1 VIGGDSGID
10 FESVLSWQPQ
20 TKVYATPFFDDS
32 RLTIYELF
40 EPMNKVGF
48 ISLGCPKNLV
58 DSEVMMGQLKANG
71 YELTAD
77 ASEADTVVVNTCGF
91 IDSAKKESIE
101 AILEAAQL
109 KTNGKAK
116 RLVVAGCL
124 VERYR
129 DELKASMPEVDAFIG
144 TSQINDILAVC
155 DPQTNTRSL
164 PIITVGNQSATYL
177 YDESTPRVLATPSH
191 YAFIKI
197 AEGCDRPCA
206 FCFIPQM
213 RGHFRSRRFGSI
225 VAEAH
230 QLAEEGVKELIL
242 VAQDS
247 SRYGEDLGKQDA
259 LAHLLRELS
268 HTEGIEW
275 VRVMYTYPTHISDAF
290 LDVLAEEAK
299 AVKYLDMPLQHA
311 SQNVLK
317 LMKRGGNRASL
328 EKLIKRVRERVPGIA
343 VRTTF
348 IAGFPGETD
357 GDFEELLAFVKNVE
371 FDRVGVFTYSDEEG
385 TPAFELPNK
394 VDPKIAKQRRIRLMK
409 AQSRIS
415 RKRNKAKV
423 GEVLRVIFEGESN
436 ESDLLWQ
443 GRIETQAPDIDGC
456 VLIND
461 VPEGFIPLPGEMV
474 NVLITEAQEYDLV
487 GKIVSCQ

>member
-1 VIGGDSGID
+1 MKI
-10 FESVLSWQPQ
+10 
-20 TKVYATPFFDDS
+20 
-32 RLTIYELF
+32 
-40 EPMNKVGF
+40 GF

-58 DSEVMMGQLKANG
+58 DSEVMMGQLKATG
-71 YELTAD
+71 YEITAD

-101 AILEAAQL
+101 AILEAARL
-109 KTNGKAK
+109 KTDGKAT

-129 DELKASMPEVDAFIG
+129 DELKASLPEVDAFIG

-155 DPQTNTRSL
+155 NPKTDTRSL
-164 PIITVGNQSATYL
+164 PVISLGNQSATYL

-225 VAEAH
+225 VAEAQ

-247 SRYGEDLGKQDA
+247 SRYGEDLSKQDA

-275 VRVMYTYPTHISDAF
+275 VRVMYTYPTHISDGF
-290 LDVLAEEAK
+290 LDVLAEEPK

-328 EKLIKRVRERVPGIA
+328 EKLIKRVRDRVPGIA

-348 IAGFPGETD
+348 ITGFPGETAA
-357 GDFEELLAFVKNVE
+357 DFEELLAFVKNVE

-385 TPAFELPNK
+385 TPAFDLPDK
-394 VDPKIAKQRRIRLMK
+394 VDPRTARQRRARLMK
-409 AQSRIS
+409 EQARIS
-415 RKRNKAKV
+415 RRRNKARI
-423 GEVLRVIFEGESN
+423 GERVRVIFEGESN
-436 ESDLLWQ
+436 ESELLWQ
-443 GRIETQAPDIDGC
+443 GRMETQAPDIDGC
-456 VLIND
+456 ILIND
-461 VPEGFIPLPGEMV
+461 APEGFASLPGDFVTVE
-474 NVLITEAQEYDLV
+474 ITEAQQYDLV
-487 GKIVSCQ
+487 GRIVE

>member
-1 VIGGDSGID
+1 M
-10 FESVLSWQPQ
+10 
-20 TKVYATPFFDDS
+20 TK
-32 RLTIYELF
+32 I
-40 EPMNKVGF
+40 GF

-58 DSEVMMGQLKANG
+58 DSEVMMGQLKQNG
-71 YELTAD
+71 YEITAD
-77 ASEADTVVVNTCGF
+77 AAEADTVVVNTCGF
-91 IDSAKKESIE
+91 IDSAKQESIDT
-101 AILEAAQL
+101 ILEAARL
-109 KTNGKAK
+109 KTGGKAT
-116 RLVVAGCL
+116 RLIVAGCL

-129 DELKASMPEVDAFIG
+129 DELKAEMPEVDAFIG

-155 DPQTNTRSL
+155 DPRTNTSAL
-164 PIITVGNQSATYL
+164 PVVPLGNQSATYL

-225 VAEAH
+225 VAEAQ

-247 SRYGEDLGKQDA
+247 SRYGEDLGKPDA

-268 HTEGIEW
+268 HTDGIEW
-275 VRVMYTYPTHISDAF
+275 VRVMYTYPTHISDGF
-290 LDVLAEEAK
+290 LDVLAAEPK

-328 EKLIKRVRERVPGIA
+328 ERLIARVRERVPDIA

-348 IAGFPGETD
+348 STGFPGETD
-357 GDFEELLAFVKNVE
+357 ADFEELLAFVKTME

-385 TPAFELPNK
+385 TPAYELPNK
-394 VDPKIAKQRRIRLMK
+394 VDPKIAKQRRTRLMK
-409 AQSRIS
+409 EQAKIS
-415 RKRNKAKV
+415 RRKNKTRV
-423 GEVLRVIFEGESN
+423 GETVRVLFEGESK
-436 ESDLLWQ
+436 ESELLWQ
-443 GRIETQAPDIDGC
+443 GRLETQAPDIDGC
-456 VLIND
+456 VLISD
-461 VPEGFIPLPGEMV
+461 APDGFTPQPGQIV

-487 GKIVSCQ
+487 GSIV

>member
-1 VIGGDSGID
+1 
-10 FESVLSWQPQ
+10 
-20 TKVYATPFFDDS
+20 
-32 RLTIYELF
+32 
-40 EPMNKVGF
+40 MNKVGF

-58 DSEVMMGQLKANG
+58 DSEVMMGQLKQNG
-71 YELTAD
+71 YQITAD
-77 ASEADTVVVNTCGF
+77 AEDADMVVVNTCGF
-91 IDSAKKESIE
+91 IDSAKKESID
-101 AILEAAQL
+101 AILEAARL
-109 KTNGKAK
+109 KTDGKAK

-129 DELKASMPEVDAFIG
+129 DELKAEMPEVDAFIG
-144 TSQINDILAVC
+144 TSQINEILSVC
-155 DPQTNTRSL
+155 DPNTNTRSL
-164 PIITVGNQSATYL
+164 PVIPLGNQSATYL

-213 RGHFRSRRFGSI
+213 RGHFRSRRFGSL
-225 VAEAH
+225 VAEAQ

-247 SRYGEDLGKQDA
+247 SRYGEDLGKQEA
-259 LAHLLRELS
+259 LAHLLRELA
-268 HTEGIEW
+268 HTDGIEW

-290 LDVLAEEAK
+290 LDVLAEEPK
-299 AVKYLDMPLQHA
+299 AVRYLDMPLQHA

-328 EKLIKRVRERVPGIA
+328 ERLIDRVRKRVPGIA

-348 IAGFPGETD
+348 ITGFPGETD
-357 GDFEELLAFVKNVE
+357 ADFEELLAFVKKVE

-394 VDPKIAKQRRIRLMK
+394 VDPKIAKQRRARLMK
-409 AQSRIS
+409 EQSKIAR
-415 RKRNKAKV
+415 RKHKAMV
-423 GEVLRVIFEGESN
+423 GQRVRVIFEGESN

-443 GRIETQAPDIDGC
+443 GRMETQAPDIDGC

-461 VPEGFIPLPGEMV
+461 APEGLAPSPDDLV
-474 NVLITEAQEYDLV
+474 NVLLTEAQQYDLV
-487 GKIVSCQ
+487 GRIVK

>member
-1 VIGGDSGID
+1 M
-10 FESVLSWQPQ
+10 
-20 TKVYATPFFDDS
+20 K
-32 RLTIYELF
+32 
-40 EPMNKVGF
+40 KVGF

-58 DSEVMMGQLKANG
+58 DSEVMMGQLKATG
-71 YELTAD
+71 YQITAD

-91 IDSAKKESIE
+91 IDAAKKESIE
-101 AILEAAQL
+101 AILEAAKL
-109 KTNGKAK
+109 KFDGKAT

-129 DELKASMPEVDAFIG
+129 DELKASLPEVDAFIG

-155 DPQTNTRSL
+155 DPQTDTRSL
-164 PIITVGNQSATYL
+164 PVISLGNQSATYL

-225 VAEAH
+225 VAEAQ

-268 HTEGIEW
+268 HTDSIEW

-290 LDVLAEEAK
+290 LDVLAEEPK
-299 AVKYLDMPLQHA
+299 AVKYLDIPLQHA
-311 SQNVLK
+311 SQKVLK

-328 EKLIKRVRERVPGIA
+328 EKLIKRVRDRVPGIA

-348 IAGFPGETD
+348 ITGFPGETEE
-357 GDFEELLAFVKNVE
+357 DFAELLAFVKNVE

-385 TPAFELPNK
+385 TPAYDLLNK
-394 VDPKIAKQRRIRLMK
+394 VDPKIAKQRRARLMK
-409 AQSRIS
+409 EQSRIS
-415 RKRNKAKV
+415 RTRNKAKI
-423 GEVLRVIFEGESN
+423 GEVVQVIFEGESN

-443 GRIETQAPDIDGC
+443 GRMETQAPDIDGC

-461 VPEGFIPLPGEMV
+461 APEGFAPSPGEIV
-474 NVLITEAQEYDLV
+474 NVLIAEAHEFDLV
-487 GKIVSCQ
+487 GSIVE

>member
-1 VIGGDSGID
+1 
-10 FESVLSWQPQ
+10 
-20 TKVYATPFFDDS
+20 
-32 RLTIYELF
+32 
-40 EPMNKVGF
+40 
-48 ISLGCPKNLV
+48 
-58 DSEVMMGQLKANG
+58 MGQLKQNG
-71 YELTAD
+71 YQITPD
-77 ASEADTVVVNTCGF
+77 ATEADTVVVNTCGF
-91 IDSAKKESIE
+91 IDSAKKESIDT
-101 AILEAAQL
+101 ILEAAQL
-109 KTNGKAK
+109 KATGQAK
-116 RLVVAGCL
+116 RIIVAGCL

-129 DELKASMPEVDAFIG
+129 DELKAEIPEVDAFIG
-144 TSQINDILAVC
+144 TNQINDILAVC
-155 DPQTNTRSL
+155 DPKTNTRSL
-164 PIITVGNQSATYL
+164 PVMPIGNQSATYL

-230 QLAEEGVKELIL
+230 QLVEEGVKELIL

-259 LAHLLRELS
+259 LARLLRELA
-268 HTEGIEW
+268 HLEGIEW

-290 LDVLAEEAK
+290 LDVLAEEPK

-317 LMKRGGNRASL
+317 LMKRGGNRKSL
-328 EKLIKRVRERVPGIA
+328 ERLIERVRQRVPGIG

-348 IAGFPGETD
+348 ISGFPGETET
-357 GDFEELLAFVKNVE
+357 DFEELRAFIKSVE

-385 TPAFELPNK
+385 TPAYELGEK
-394 VDPKIAKQRRIRLMK
+394 VQHRVALRRRNALMK
-409 AQSRIS
+409 EQAKIS
-415 RKRNKAKV
+415 RRKHKAMV
-423 GEVLRVIFEGESN
+423 GEVVQVMFEGESK
-436 ESDLLWQ
+436 ESELLWQ
-443 GRIETQAPDIDGC
+443 GRMETQAPDIDGC

-461 VPEGFIPLPGEMV
+461 VPEGVAPEVGELV
-474 NVLITEAQEYDLV
+474 SVEITKAYEYDLV
-487 GKIVSCQ
+487 GRILATELRG

>member
-1 VIGGDSGID
+1 
-10 FESVLSWQPQ
+10 
-20 TKVYATPFFDDS
+20 
-32 RLTIYELF
+32 
-40 EPMNKVGF
+40 
-48 ISLGCPKNLV
+48 
-58 DSEVMMGQLKANG
+58 MGQLKANG

-77 ASEADTVVVNTCGF
+77 ATEADTIVVNTCGF
-91 IDSAKKESIE
+91 IDSAKQESVDS
-101 AILEAAQL
+101 ILEAARL
-109 KTNGKAK
+109 KSEGKAR
-116 RLVVAGCL
+116 RLIVAGCL

-129 DELKASMPEVDAFIG
+129 DELKAEMPEVDAFIG
-144 TSQINDILAVC
+144 TSQINDILNVC
-155 DPQTNTRSL
+155 DPATNTRSL
-164 PIITVGNQSATYL
+164 PVIPLGNQSATYL

-225 VAEAH
+225 VAEAQ

-259 LAHLLRELS
+259 LAHLLREVS
-268 HTEGIEW
+268 HTDGIDW
-275 VRVMYTYPTHISDAF
+275 VRVMYTYPTHISDEF
-290 LDVLAEEAK
+290 LNVLAEEPK

-317 LMKRGGNRASL
+317 LMKRGGNRESL
-328 EKLIKRVRERVPGIA
+328 ERLIKRVRDRVPGIA

-348 IAGFPGETD
+348 ITGFPGETD
-357 GDFEELLAFVKNVE
+357 EDFAELLQFVRNVE

-385 TPAFELPNK
+385 TPAFDLPDK
-394 VDPKIAKQRRIRLMK
+394 VDPKIADQRRARLMK
-409 AQSRIS
+409 EQ
-415 RKRNKAKV
+415 AKV
-423 GEVLRVIFEGESN
+423 AKRIHKGLIGKQVQVLFEGEST
-436 ESDLLWQ
+436 ETDLLWQ
-443 GRIETQAPDIDGC
+443 GRMETQAPDIDGC

-461 VPEGFIPLPGEMV
+461 APDDFEPVPGQMV

-487 GKIVSCQ
+487 GRIV

>member
-1 VIGGDSGID
+1 
-10 FESVLSWQPQ
+10 
-20 TKVYATPFFDDS
+20 
-32 RLTIYELF
+32 
-40 EPMNKVGF
+40 MNKVGF

-58 DSEVMMGQLKANG
+58 DTEVMMGQLRQKG
-71 YELTAD
+71 FQITAEAED
-77 ASEADTVVVNTCGF
+77 ADTVVVNTCGF
-91 IDSAKKESIE
+91 IDSAKQESIE
-101 AILEAAQL
+101 AILEAAKL
-109 KTNGKAK
+109 KTEGKAK

-129 DELKASMPEVDAFIG
+129 DALAAEMPEVDAFIG
-144 TSQINDILAVC
+144 TSQINEILSVC
-155 DPQTNTRSL
+155 DPKTNTRAL
-164 PIITVGNQSATYL
+164 PVIPLGNQSSTYL

-259 LAHLLRELS
+259 LAHLLRELA
-268 HTEGIEW
+268 HTDAIRW

-290 LDVLAEEAK
+290 LDVLAEEPK
-299 AVKYLDMPLQHA
+299 AVKYLDIPLQHA

-317 LMKRGGNRASL
+317 LMKRGGNRSSL
-328 EKLIKRVRERVPGIA
+328 ERLIERVRARVPGIA

-348 IAGFPGETD
+348 ITGFPGETD
-357 GDFEELLAFVKNVE
+357 DDFNELVTFVRNVE
-371 FDRVGVFTYSDEEG
+371 FDRVGVFAYSDEEG
-385 TPAFELPNK
+385 TPAFDLPNK
-394 VDPKIAKQRRIRLMK
+394 VGSRLATKRRDRLMKEQAKIAK
-409 AQSRIS
+409 
-415 RKRNKAKV
+415 RNHRAMIGKTV
-423 GEVLRVIFEGESN
+423 RVMFEGESN
-436 ESDLLWQ
+436 ESELLWQ
-443 GRIETQAPDIDGC
+443 GRMETQAPDIDGC

-461 VPEGFIPLPGEMV
+461 APEDFAPAAGELV
-474 NVLITEAQEYDLV
+474 NVLVTEALDYDILGRV
-487 GKIVSCQ
+487 VT

>member
-1 VIGGDSGID
+1 
-10 FESVLSWQPQ
+10 
-20 TKVYATPFFDDS
+20 
-32 RLTIYELF
+32 
-40 EPMNKVGF
+40 
-48 ISLGCPKNLV
+48 
-58 DSEVMMGQLKANG
+58 MGQLKANG

-91 IDSAKKESIE
+91 IESAKQESIDT
-101 AILEAAQL
+101 ILEAARL
-109 KTNGKAK
+109 KTDGKAQ

-129 DELKASMPEVDAFIG
+129 DDLKASMPEVDAFIG

-155 DPQTNTRSL
+155 DPKTDTRSL
-164 PIITVGNQSATYL
+164 PVISLGNQSATYL
-177 YDESTPRVLATPSH
+177 YDESTPRILATPSH

-225 VAEAH
+225 VAEAQ

-247 SRYGEDLGKQDA
+247 SRYGEDLGKSDA

-290 LDVLAEEAK
+290 LDVIAEEPK

-317 LMKRGGNRASL
+317 LMKRGGNRKSL
-328 EKLIKRVRERVPGIA
+328 EKLIQRVRDRVPGIA

-348 IAGFPGETD
+348 ITGFPGETD
-357 GDFEELLAFVKNVE
+357 ADFEELLTFIKNVQ

-385 TPAFELPNK
+385 TPAYELPHK
-394 VDPKIAKQRRIRLMK
+394 VDAKIARQRRARLMKEQAKIAKRQHKSM
-409 AQSRIS
+409 
-415 RKRNKAKV
+415 V
-423 GEVLRVIFEGESN
+423 GKTVQVMFEGEST
-436 ESDLLWQ
+436 ESELLWQ
-443 GRIETQAPDIDGC
+443 GRMETQAPDIDGC

-461 VPEGFIPLPGEMV
+461 APEDFVPVEGAMV
-474 NVLITEAQEYDLV
+474 NVLISEAQQYDLV
-487 GKIVSCQ
+487 GRIVSSEC

>member
-1 VIGGDSGID
+1 M
-10 FESVLSWQPQ
+10 
-20 TKVYATPFFDDS
+20 T
-32 RLTIYELF
+32 
-40 EPMNKVGF
+40 KVGF

-58 DSEVMMGQLKANG
+58 DSEVMMGQLRQSG
-71 YELTAD
+71 YEITAD
-77 ASEADTVVVNTCGF
+77 AAEADTVVVNTCGF
-91 IDSAKKESIE
+91 IESAKQESIE
-101 AILEAAQL
+101 TILEAARL
-109 KTNGKAK
+109 KTGGKAT
-116 RLVVAGCL
+116 RLIVAGCL

-129 DELKASMPEVDAFIG
+129 DELKAEMPEVDAFIG

-155 DPQTNTRSL
+155 DPKTNTRSL
-164 PIITVGNQSATYL
+164 PIVPLGNQSATYL

-268 HTEGIEW
+268 HTDAIEW
-275 VRVMYTYPTHISDAF
+275 VRVMYTYPTHISDGF
-290 LDVLAEEAK
+290 LDVLAEEPK

-311 SQNVLK
+311 SRNVLK

-328 EKLIKRVRERVPGIA
+328 ERLIERVRKRVPGIA

-348 IAGFPGETD
+348 ITGFPGETEE
-357 GDFEELLAFVKNVE
+357 DFVELLSFVRNVE

-385 TPAFELPNK
+385 TLAYDLPNK
-394 VDPKIAKQRRIRLMK
+394 VEPKIAKQRRDRLMREQAK
-409 AQSRIS
+409 IS
-415 RKRNKAKV
+415 RRRNKAKV
-423 GEVLRVIFEGESN
+423 GEVFPILFEGEST

-443 GRIETQAPDIDGC
+443 GRLETQAPDIDGC
-456 VLIND
+456 VLISD
-461 VPEGFIPLPGEMV
+461 VPEGFIPQPGEIL
-474 NVLITEAQEYDLV
+474 NVLIEQAQEYDLV
-487 GKIVSCQ
+487 GRIVS

>member
-1 VIGGDSGID
+1 MM
-10 FESVLSWQPQ
+10 
-20 TKVYATPFFDDS
+20 K
-32 RLTIYELF
+32 
-40 EPMNKVGF
+40 KVGF

-58 DSEVMMGQLKANG
+58 DSEVMMGHLKQSGYQITANA
-71 YELTAD
+71 E
-77 ASEADTVVVNTCGF
+77 EAETIVVNTCGF
-91 IDSAKKESIE
+91 IDSAKQESIE
-101 AILEAAQL
+101 AILEATQL
-109 KTNGKAK
+109 KTTGKAK
-116 RLVVAGCL
+116 RVVVAGCL

-129 DELKASMPEVDAFIG
+129 DELKAELPEVDAFIG
-144 TSQINDILAVC
+144 TNQINDILGVC
-155 DPQTNTRSL
+155 DPKTNLRTL
-164 PIITVGNQSATYL
+164 PVLPLGNQSATYL

-225 VAEAH
+225 IAEAH
-230 QLAEEGVKELIL
+230 QLAEEGIKELIL

-268 HTEGIEW
+268 HTDGIEW

-290 LDVLAEEAK
+290 LDVLAEEPK

-311 SQNVLK
+311 SQRVLK

-328 EKLIKRVRERVPGIA
+328 ERLIKRVRDRVPGIA

-348 IAGFPGETD
+348 ITGFPGETEE
-357 GDFEELLAFVKNVE
+357 DFEELMSFMRNVE

-385 TPAFELPNK
+385 TPAFELPDK
-394 VDPKIAKQRRIRLMK
+394 VDPKVAKQRQRRLMK
-409 AQSRIS
+409 EQARIS
-415 RKRNKAKV
+415 RRKNRSRI
-423 GEVLRVIFEGESN
+423 GETVSVIFEGEAK
-436 ESDLLWQ
+436 ESELLWQ
-443 GRIETQAPDIDGC
+443 GRMETQAPDIDGC

-461 VPEGFIPLPGEMV
+461 VPEGVVPVAGDIVSVE
-474 NVLITEAQEYDLV
+474 ITEAQEYDLV
-487 GKIVSCQ
+487 GRIVNLNSTH

>member
-1 VIGGDSGID
+1 M
-10 FESVLSWQPQ
+10 
-20 TKVYATPFFDDS
+20 T
-32 RLTIYELF
+32 
-40 EPMNKVGF
+40 KVGF

-58 DSEVMMGQLKANG
+58 DSEVMMGQLKQHG

-77 ASEADTVVVNTCGF
+77 ATEADTVVVNTCGF
-91 IDSAKKESIE
+91 IESAKQESIE
-101 AILEAAQL
+101 AILEAARL
-109 KTNGKAK
+109 KTGGKAT
-116 RLVVAGCL
+116 RLIVAGCL

-129 DELKASMPEVDAFIG
+129 DELKAEMPEVDAFIG

-155 DPQTNTRSL
+155 DPNTNARSL
-164 PIITVGNQSATYL
+164 PVVALGNQSATYL

-225 VAEAH
+225 VAEAQ

-259 LAHLLRELS
+259 LAHLLRELA
-268 HTEGIEW
+268 HTDGIEW
-275 VRVMYTYPTHISDAF
+275 VRVMYTYPTHVSDTF
-290 LDVLAEEAK
+290 LKVLAEEPK

-328 EKLIKRVRERVPGIA
+328 ERLIARVRERVPGIA

-348 IAGFPGETD
+348 ITGFPGETEA
-357 GDFEELLAFVKNVE
+357 DFDELLTFIKNVE

-385 TPAFELPNK
+385 TPAYDLPNK
-394 VDPKIAKQRRIRLMK
+394 VEPKIAKQRRARLMK
-409 AQSRIS
+409 EQAKIS
-415 RKRNKAKV
+415 RRRNKARI
-423 GEVLRVIFEGESN
+423 GEVFPVLFEGEST
-436 ESDLLWQ
+436 ETDLLWQ
-443 GRIETQAPDIDGC
+443 GRLETQAPDIDGC
-456 VLIND
+456 VLISD
-461 VPEGFIPLPGEMV
+461 APEGFIPKPGEMV

-487 GKIVSCQ
+487 GRIVTSPLEHTS